1 MCWFT
6 KWSGAV
12 CSVSHISEKVN
23 TCTKFVICIMLP
35 TAARTIMGD
44 EMEDRSIHT
53 LDIITAPDGSV
64 NVEASD
70 YSYRFF
76 EEDAAEE
83 DADERVLD

>member
-1 MCWFT
+1 
-6 KWSGAV
+6 
-12 CSVSHISEKVN
+12 
-23 TCTKFVICIMLP
+23 
-35 TAARTIMGD
+35 
-44 EMEDRSIHT
+44 MEDRSIHT